1 MLLNFDTAELN
12 YHATNHLKALGKYYS
27 YIYIYILYFIYIFI
41 YFLYFIYVL
50 YIIYIYILTGKEH
63 YFQ

>member
-27 YIYIYILYFIYIFI
+27 YIYIYIYYILYIYLYIFYI
-41 YFLYFIYVL
+41 LYMYCIL
-50 YIIYIYILTGKEH
+50 YIYILTGKEH

>member
-27 YIYIYILYFIYIFI
+27 NIYILYFIYI
-41 YFLYFIYVL
+41 L
-50 YIIYIYILTGKEH
+50 YIFYILYMYYILYIYILAGKEH